1 MYVSGSVT
9 IKVMVSSYTIT
20 SSDNT
25 FSEDDAEQMKKM
37 AKLIMEDNI
46 PYEKVHR
53 KICDTGHEFW
63 VLDGLQIVWK
73 IRKVQF
79 HVWGHYLLFLSSKQL
94 NMYLL
99 SLLATRLLSRTYS
112 LNFKVA
118 LTYSLISGERSA

>member
-20 SSDNT
+20 SSDNN
-25 FSEDDAEQMKKM
+25 M

-53 KICDTGHEFW
+53 KNTGHEFW
-63 VLDGLQIVWK
+63 EQDGLQIVWK

-79 HVWGHYLLFLSSKQL
+79 HVSGHYLLFLSSKQL
-94 NMYLL
+94 HMYLL

-112 LNFKVA
+112 VNFKVA